1 MEENLSKTERENEDI
16 IVEEYQIAKN
26 HRGD

>member
-26 HRGD
+26 HSGD